1 MPGIGLM
8 PWMVPGQNPN
18 VQALA
23 ELTGGDVGAG
33 GPGDA
38 YGQQAG
44 APAMTPQQRVWANAA
59 AEAAQRKANIA
70 ARKAPMTMD
79 QLPQNP
85 FELAAWGQMVGAGA
99 RPAQGSA
106 FRDYQDFGGMLDRLF
121 NQGSTTVRGPNGQM
135 ITQAGS
141 PYAQWQDAVTQQ
153 APYKAQ
159 VDVARIEA
167 DAKLRDSESKRE
179 LARQLIDSLFGF
191 NAAAPVGGG
200 AGMRTDYGAG
210 FSAPRRAM
218 PVDLRRFR
226 PVAAA

>member
-44 APAMTPQQRVWANAA
+44 APAMTPMQMVQANAA
-59 AEAAQRKANIA
+59 ARAAQRQANIA
-70 ARKAPMTMD
+70 ARNRPLAMSD
-79 QLPQNP
+79 LPQNA
-85 FELAAWGQMVGAGA
+85 FELAAWGQMNGRTGT
-99 RPAQGSA
+99 PAKGSA
-106 FRDYQDFGGMLDRLF
+106 LAAYQGYGDMLNQLF
-121 NQGSTTVRGPNGQM
+121 NSPT
-135 ITQAGS
+135 S
-141 PYAQWQDAVTQQ
+141 PYGQLQNALNVQ
-153 APYKAQ
+153 APYNAQ